1 MGELLKRH
9 PEIWKLSTSFSHHTR
24 TGHHQQRL
32 NISYSKN
39 KIFLGLILSYRH
51 TPLQSC
57 PMDREPGEHPTG
69 EGKRTHFSKFT
80 QKVET
85 LLGFSPGKPSPYQGP
100 PQSSDPQMPYD
111 RPVLGLAE
119 LPGNPSGH
127 IYPST
132 HGLNP
137 TEMSGTP
144 PVITTRHPQYSPQDP
159 SQQARTMSPEVPP
172 IPEIIIAVMG
182 VTGKIRTLF
191 KTCVHLL
198 R

>member
-1 MGELLKRH
+1 
-9 PEIWKLSTSFSHHTR
+9 
-24 TGHHQQRL
+24 
-32 NISYSKN
+32 
-39 KIFLGLILSYRH
+39 
-51 TPLQSC
+51 
-57 PMDREPGEHPTG
+57 MDNGPGEHPTG